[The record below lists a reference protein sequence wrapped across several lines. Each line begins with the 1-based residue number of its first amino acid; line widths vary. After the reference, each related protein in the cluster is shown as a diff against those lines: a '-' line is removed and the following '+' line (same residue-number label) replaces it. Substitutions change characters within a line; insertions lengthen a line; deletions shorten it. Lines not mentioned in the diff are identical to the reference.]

1 MPDVWDGAAA
11 DAMLAA
17 HEFRQLDAL
26 LRCWIDGARSH
37 EAVDW
42 VDARAEEGHVPV
54 LYHAVRNLAKGG
66 RGGALG
72 GAEFR
77 RVFRLALMLLVR
89 AAQDVLAIS
98 VVQGQPPRASTFA
111 ILRDKAFGWL
121 TAQFPVAR
129 WPPLGEVL
137 EDVARALPAA
147 PPLPAWVLA
156 SGPGLMTAYLH
167 LGAHI
172 AFDNP
177 SDKAVAAC
185 EKTRIPLDEE
195 RSRVA
200 GTFFAMVGGMS
211 WEGVTA
217 MAVSAFLGN
226 HNSGHAQGIAATAAT
241 AAAAGASLAGSRSPS
256 PASAGNSAAG
266 SGRSPGNTPP
276 LSAARLPPAPPPSAA
291 SSASAAPSP
300 PLAPLPGPAPG
311 AGSALPPPAAFFSPT
326 LAALPPLRE
335 VAAALTSPSAVT
347 ASPLTS
353 PGGPGGSTSPS
364 AAIPIPG
371 AGGGKRHKHRQ
382 QQHG

>member
-26 LRCWIDGARSH
+26 LRAWIDGARSH

-77 RVFRLALMLLVR
+77 RVFRLALLLLVR

-98 VVQGQPPRASTFA
+98 LVQGQPPRAATFS

-121 TAQFPVAR
+121 AAQFPVAR
-129 WPPLGEVL
+129 WPPLAEVL
-137 EDVARALPAA
+137 DEVARALPDA

-156 SGPGLMTAYLH
+156 SGPGIMSAYLH
-167 LGAHI
+167 IGAHI
-172 AFDNP
+172 VFDNP
-177 SDKAVAAC
+177 SDKAVGAC
-185 EKTRIPLDEE
+185 QKTRIPLDEE

-200 GTFFAMVGGMS
+200 ATFFAMVGGMS

-217 MAVSAFLGN
+217 MAVSAFLGSTGN
-226 HNSGHAQGIAATAAT
+226 G
-241 AAAAGASLAGSRSPS
+241 AAGATTSSPSLAARSVSPTHQVIAEAQLPEARSATIAPRPASQRSS
-256 PASAGNSAAG
+256 PAQ
-266 SGRSPGNTPP
+266 
-276 LSAARLPPAPPPSAA
+276 LPPSSSLAA
-291 SSASAAPSP
+291 S
-300 PLAPLPGPAPG
+300 
-311 AGSALPPPAAFFSPT
+311 PPAAFTSP
-326 LAALPPLRE
+326 AFISPASQQEAPDK
-335 VAAALTSPSAVT
+335 AAAATHGETNEGSAT
-347 ASPLTS
+347 
-353 PGGPGGSTSPS
+353 

-371 AGGGKRHKHRQ
+371 SSHKRRHR
-382 QQHG
+382 

>member
-217 MAVSAFLGN
+217 MAVSAFLGTTS
-226 HNSGHAQGIAATAAT
+226 HGTPHAASAAC
-241 AAAAGASLAGSRSPS
+241 AAAPSSRSPS
-256 PASAGNSAAG
+256 PPSA
-266 SGRSPGNTPP
+266 GNTPP
-276 LSAARLPPAPPPSAA
+276 SHAARPPAGVG
-291 SSASAAPSP
+291 PSP
-300 PLAPLPGPAPG
+300 PLAPLPGPAAP
-311 AGSALPPPAAFFSPT
+311 SAPAAFFSPT
-326 LAALPPLRE
+326 LAPLPPLRE
-335 VAAALTSPSAVT
+335 VAAAMTSP
-347 ASPLTS
+347 SPLTS
-353 PGGPGGSTSPS
+353 PGGPHGGGSPS

-371 AGGGKRHKHRQ
+371 AAGGKRHKHRQ
-382 QQHG
+382 PQPHG

>member
-26 LRCWIDGARSH
+26 LRAWIDGARSH

-77 RVFRLALMLLVR
+77 RVFRLALLLMVR
-89 AAQDVLAIS
+89 AAQDVLSIS
-98 VVQGQPPRASTFA
+98 VVQGQPPRAATFA

-121 TAQFPVAR
+121 TAQFPIAR

-137 EDVARALPAA
+137 DDVSRALPAA

-195 RSRVA
+195 RTRVA
-200 GTFFAMVGGMS
+200 ATFFAMVGGMS

-217 MAVSAFLGN
+217 MAVSAFLGTQG
-226 HNSGHAQGIAATAAT
+226 SGSGAGT
-241 AAAAGASLAGSRSPS
+241 AAAAATSFSRSPS
-256 PASAGNSAAG
+256 PHAGLAHSPHAAQAG
-266 SGRSPGNTPP
+266 LAGLAHSP
-276 LSAARLPPAPPPSAA
+276 S
-291 SSASAAPSP
+291 
-300 PLAPLPGPAPG
+300 LAPLPEPASG
-311 AGSALPPPAAFFSPT
+311 
-326 LAALPPLRE
+326 LAALPSFRP
-335 VAAALTSPSAVT
+335 PSAGP
-347 ASPLTS
+347 AGMTS
-353 PGGPGGSTSPS
+353 PGGASTGSRSGPSPGAASPS
-364 AAIPIPG
+364 ACIPIPG
-371 AGGGKRHKHRQ
+371 GKRKHR
-382 QQHG
+382 HGSHG